1 MIRLLKLLNRHEGLE
16 SYIGVIL
23 EAFERLERRSAP
35 VLPSDQPAE
44 HSTPQSESLPAPDG
58 PLTNRELDIINLLAD
73 RLSNKEIAQRLFISP
88 GTVKRHTNNI
98 YRKLATHNRQEA
110 VAKAKTFGLI

>member
-1 MIRLLKLLNRHEGLE
+1 MIDGTRNCELITGTINDRDF
-16 SYIGVIL
+16 
-23 EAFERLERRSAP
+23 A
-35 VLPSDQPAE
+35 
-44 HSTPQSESLPAPDG
+44 TPQSESLPAPDG

-98 YRKLATHNRQEA
+98 YRKLTTHNRQEA